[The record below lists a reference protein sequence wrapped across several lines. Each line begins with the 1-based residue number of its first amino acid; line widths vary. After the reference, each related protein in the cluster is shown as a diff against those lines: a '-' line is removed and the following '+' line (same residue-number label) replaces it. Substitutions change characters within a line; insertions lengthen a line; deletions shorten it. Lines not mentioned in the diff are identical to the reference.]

1 MTFGV
6 SAETARRLR
15 VIGAAMVV
23 LVLVTAPFE
32 RWYLVRRANAMQE
45 RIFDLRRAASA
56 RFPEGWQRDVV
67 AVDEVAELE
76 YRRAQVRHRI
86 VTQLTLEG
94 WTLRLLG
101 VGAVVWVL
109 GAIGGSREPG
119 AGSRSL

>member
-15 VIGAAMVV
+15 VIGAAMVL

-56 RFPEGWQRDVV
+56 RFPEGWQRDLA

>member
-15 VIGAAMVV
+15 LVGGAIVL

-56 RFPEGWQRDVV
+56 RFPEGWQRDLV

-76 YRRAQVRHRI
+76 YRRAQVRRRI
-86 VTQLTLEG
+86 VAQLTFEG

-101 VGAVVWVL
+101 IGVGMVILAW
-109 GAIGGSREPG
+109 IGEKGEGR
-119 AGSRSL
+119 RTRR

>member
-6 SAETARRLR
+6 SAATARRLR
-15 VIGAAMVV
+15 LIGGAIV
-23 LVLVTAPFE
+23 LLVFVTAPFE
-32 RWYLVRRANAMQE
+32 RWYLVGRANAMQE
-45 RIFDLRRAASA
+45 RIIDLRRAASA
-56 RFPEGWQRDVV
+56 RFPEGWQRDLV
-67 AVDEVAELE
+67 AVDEVADLE

-101 VGAVVWVL
+101 IGAVIWVVGAV
-109 GAIGGSREPG
+109 GGSREPG